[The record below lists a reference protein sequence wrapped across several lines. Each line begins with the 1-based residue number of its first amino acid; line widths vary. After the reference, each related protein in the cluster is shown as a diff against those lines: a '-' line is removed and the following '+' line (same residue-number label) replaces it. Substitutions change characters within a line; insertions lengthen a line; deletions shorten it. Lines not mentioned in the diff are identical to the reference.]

1 MNAERSGARAWLPG
15 LELARSYRLAW
26 LRGDLVAGIVLTA
39 MLVPAGMAYAELAGL
54 PAVTGLYATIV
65 PLVVYAI
72 FGPSRILVLGPDSA
86 VSPLVAATIIPLAAS
101 PDERIALAGML
112 AVLVGAVFVAGGL
125 AKLGFV
131 TDLLSKPIR
140 LGYLA
145 GIAIT
150 VIMTQ
155 LPKLFGFSGGGDTF
169 REAVPAFFR
178 HLDETNGTAL
188 AVGVVCLAV
197 IMLLKRFAPVV
208 PGVFVA
214 MAGAMLVTALA
225 DLEERGVEVVGSL
238 PQGLPGLDFPSVPA
252 GDLPKLLVGALGIA
266 FVAFADTSVLSRS
279 YASRLGQ
286 NVDQSQ
292 ELIALGAA
300 NAATGLFQGFPL
312 SSSSSRTP
320 VAEAAG
326 AKTQLTGLVGAGCL
340 ALVLLFATG
349 LFASLP
355 DAALAAVVISAVIG
369 LIDIVGVRRLY
380 EMRKA
385 EIVVFVASFAGVLLA
400 GVLWGI
406 GIAIVLAVLEFL
418 RRAWWPHEAVLGR
431 ADGVKGYHDLTRY
444 PEARLIPGLLLYR
457 FDAPL
462 FFANANVFR
471 QRLLQRIA
479 AAGSA
484 VRWVVLAAE
493 PMTDVDPTAAEILE
507 DLDDELRAAGIELV
521 FAEMKDPVRERLEHY
536 GLGERFGRNRFF
548 PTIGSAVH
556 AYLDVTGVEWV
567 DWEDAGMDAEGP
579 ESRPPGPTFREPGLD
594 H

>member
-1 MNAERSGARAWLPG
+1 VEANGDERRYTWLPG
-15 LELARSYRLAW
+15 LDLVRTYRLAW
-26 LRGDLVAGIVLTA
+26 LRGDLVAGLVLTA

-65 PLVVYAI
+65 PLVVYAV

-112 AVLVGAVFVAGGL
+112 AVLVGAVFVAGGV

-145 GIAIT
+145 GIALT

-155 LPKLFGFSGGGDTF
+155 LPKLFGFSGEGDTF
-169 REAVPAFFR
+169 REAVPAFFG
-178 HLDETNGTAL
+178 HLDETDGVAL
-188 AVGVVCLAV
+188 AIGVACLAV
-197 IMLLKRFAPVV
+197 IFLLKRFAPVV

-225 DLEERGVEVVGSL
+225 DLDVEVVGSL
-238 PQGLPGLDFPSVPA
+238 PQGLPGLDFPTVPA
-252 GDLPKLLVGALGIA
+252 GDLPELLLGALGIA

-349 LFASLP
+349 LFSSLP

-369 LIDIVGVRRLY
+369 LIDVAGVRRLY
-380 EMRKA
+380 QMRQA
-385 EIVVFVASFAGVLLA
+385 ELIVFLASFAGVLLA

-406 GIAIVLAVLEFL
+406 GIAIVLALLAFL
-418 RRAWWPHEAVLGR
+418 RRAWWPHDAVLGR
-431 ADGVKGYHDLTRY
+431 VDGLKGYHDTRRY
-444 PEARLIPGLLLYR
+444 PEARLIPGLLLFR

-471 QRLLQRIA
+471 LRLLERIRA
-479 AAGSA
+479 APSP
-484 VRWVVLAAE
+484 VRWVVVAAE
-493 PMTDVDPTAAEILE
+493 PITDVDPTAAEVLE
-507 DLDDELRAAGIELV
+507 DLDDELSEAGVQLA
-521 FAEMKDPVRERLEHY
+521 FAELKDPVRDRLERY
-536 GLGERFGRNRFF
+536 GLLERFGRNRLF
-548 PTIGSAVH
+548 PTVGSAVH
-556 AYLDVTGVEWV
+556 AYVDATGVEWV
-567 DWEDAGMDAEGP
+567 DWEDAGLEP
-579 ESRPPGPTFREPGLD
+579 RET
-594 H
+594 

>member
-1 MNAERSGARAWLPG
+1 
-15 LELARSYRLAW
+15 
-26 LRGDLVAGIVLTA
+26 

-112 AVLVGAVFVAGGL
+112 AVIVGAVFVAGGI

-188 AVGVVCLAV
+188 AVGVACLAV
-197 IMLLKRFAPVV
+197 IVLLKRFAPVV

-252 GDLPKLLVGALGIA
+252 GDLPELLIGALGIA

-320 VAEAAG
+320 GRRGGGREDPAHRPRRGGLPRPRPALRHRAVREPAGRGARGGRHLGRDRPDRHRRREAPLRDAEGRDRRLRRELRGRSPSPESSG
-326 AKTQLTGLVGAGCL
+326 ASASPSCL
-340 ALVLLFATG
+340 A
-349 LFASLP
+349 
-355 DAALAAVVISAVIG
+355 I
-369 LIDIVGVRRLY
+369 
-380 EMRKA
+380 
-385 EIVVFVASFAGVLLA
+385 
-400 GVLWGI
+400 
-406 GIAIVLAVLEFL
+406 LEFL

-431 ADGVKGYHDLTRY
+431 VDGLKGYHDLTRY

-484 VRWVVLAAE
+484 VRWVVVAAE

-507 DLDDELRAAGIELV
+507 DLDDELRAAGIELA
-521 FAEMKDPVRERLEHY
+521 FAEMKDPVRERLEQY

-556 AYLDVTGVEWV
+556 AYVDVTGVEWV
-567 DWEDAGMDAEGP
+567 DWEDAGMDAEGS

>member
-1 MNAERSGARAWLPG
+1 MATPAAGWRTWVPG

-65 PLVVYAI
+65 PLVVYAV

-86 VSPLVAATIIPLAAS
+86 VSPLVAATIIPLAAA

-112 AVLVGAVFVAGGL
+112 AILVGAVFVAGGI
-125 AKLGFV
+125 AKLGFI

-145 GIAIT
+145 GIALT

-169 REAVPAFFR
+169 REAVPAFFG
-178 HLDETNGTAL
+178 HLDETHGITLAL
-188 AVGVVCLAV
+188 GIACLAV

-214 MAGAMLVTALA
+214 MAGAMIVTAA
-225 DLEERGVEVVGSL
+225 ANLEEHGVEVVGSL
-238 PQGLPGLDFPSVPA
+238 PQGLPSLDFPSVAA
-252 GDLPKLLVGALGIA
+252 GDFPKLLLGAVGIA

-355 DAALAAVVISAVIG
+355 QAALAAVVIAAVIS
-369 LIDIVGVRRLY
+369 LIDIAGVRRLY
-380 EMRKA
+380 KMSPQEL
-385 EIVVFVASFAGVLLA
+385 VVFTASFAGVLLA

-406 GIAIVLAVLEFL
+406 GIAVALAILAFL

-431 ADGVKGYHDLTRY
+431 VDGVKGYHDNTRY
-444 PEARLIPGLLLYR
+444 PDARLVPGLLLFR

-471 QRLLQRIA
+471 QHLLERIA
-479 AAGSA
+479 ESDPP

-493 PMTDVDPTAAEILE
+493 PMTDVDPSAAEVLE
-507 DLDDELRAAGIELV
+507 DLNDDLRDAGIKLA
-521 FAEMKDPVRERLEHY
+521 FAELKDPVRDRLRRY
-536 GLGERFGRNRFF
+536 GLVERFGRDAFF

-556 AYLDVTGVEWV
+556 AYVDATGVEWV
-567 DWEDAGMDAEGP
+567 DWEDVDEAGV
-579 ESRPPGPTFREPGLD
+579 SRSRS
-594 H
+594 

>member
-1 MNAERSGARAWLPG
+1 
-15 LELARSYRLAW
+15 
-26 LRGDLVAGIVLTA
+26 
-39 MLVPAGMAYAELAGL
+39 
-54 PAVTGLYATIV
+54 
-65 PLVVYAI
+65 
-72 FGPSRILVLGPDSA
+72 
-86 VSPLVAATIIPLAAS
+86 
-101 PDERIALAGML
+101 ML
-112 AVLVGAVFVAGGL
+112 AVLVGGVFIAGGI

-145 GIAIT
+145 GIALT

-169 REAVPAFFR
+169 REGVRAFFG
-178 HLDETNGTAL
+178 HLDETSGITLAL
-188 AVGVVCLAV
+188 GIACLAV
-197 IMLLKRFAPVV
+197 IFLLKRFAPVV

-214 MAGAMLVTALA
+214 MAGAMLVTSLA
-225 DLEERGVEVVGSL
+225 DLDEHGVAVVGSL
-238 PQGLPGLDFPSVPA
+238 PEGLPSLDIPSVSA
-252 GDLPKLLVGALGIA
+252 GDLPKLLLGAIGIA

-326 AKTQLTGLVGAGCL
+326 AKSQLTGLVGAGCL

-369 LIDIVGVRRLY
+369 LIDIAGVRRLY
-380 EMRKA
+380 EMRPA
-385 EIVVFVASFAGVLLA
+385 ELIVFTASFAGVLLA

-406 GIAIVLAVLEFL
+406 GIAVVLAILEFL

-431 ADGVKGYHDLTRY
+431 VGGLKGYHDRARY
-444 PEARLIPGLLLYR
+444 PEARLVPGLLLYR

-471 QRLLQRIA
+471 MRLLQQIA
-479 AAGSA
+479 AADPP
-484 VRWVVLAAE
+484 VRWVVIAAE
-493 PMTDVDPTAAEILE
+493 PMTDVDPTAAEVLE
-507 DLDDELRAAGIELV
+507 DVADDLREADIELA
-521 FAEMKDPVRERLEHY
+521 FAEMKDPVRDRLERY
-536 GLGERFGRNRFF
+536 GLVERFGRDRFF

-556 AYLDVTGVEWV
+556 AYVDQTGVDWV
-567 DWEDAGMDAEGP
+567 DWEEAGVEP
-579 ESRPPGPTFREPGLD
+579 REAT
-594 H
+594 

>member
-1 MNAERSGARAWLPG
+1 VPG
-15 LELARSYRLAW
+15 LELARSYQLAW
-26 LRGDLVAGIVLTA
+26 LRGDLLAGVVLTA

-112 AVLVGAVFVAGGL
+112 AVIVGAVFVAGGI
-125 AKLGFV
+125 ARLGFI

-145 GIAIT
+145 GIALT

-155 LPKLFGFSGGGDTF
+155 LPKLFGFSGDGDTF
-169 REAVPAFFR
+169 REAVPAFFG
-178 HLDETNGTAL
+178 HLDETHGTSL
-188 AVGVVCLAV
+188 AIGVACLAV

-214 MAGAMLVTALA
+214 MAGAMLVTGLA
-225 DLEERGVEVVGSL
+225 DLDERGVDVVGSL
-238 PQGLPGLDFPSVPA
+238 PEGLPGLDVPSVAA
-252 GDLPKLLVGALGIA
+252 GDLPKLLLGAIGIA

-326 AKTQLTGLVGAGCL
+326 AKTQVTGLVGAGCL
-340 ALVLLFATG
+340 ALVLVFATG

-369 LIDIVGVRRLY
+369 LIDIAGVRRLY
-380 EMRKA
+380 DMRRG
-385 EIVVFVASFAGVLLA
+385 ELVVFLGSFAGVLLA

-406 GIAIVLAVLEFL
+406 AIAIALAILAFL
-418 RRAWWPHEAVLGR
+418 RRAWSPYDAVLGR
-431 ADGVKGYHDLTRY
+431 VDGLKGYHDNARH
-444 PEARLIPGLLLYR
+444 PDARLVPGLLLYR

-471 QRLLQRIA
+471 ERLLARLA
-479 AAGSA
+479 
-484 VRWVVLAAE
+484 AAE
-493 PMTDVDPTAAEILE
+493 PPVRWIVVAAEPITDVDPTAAEVLE
-507 DLDDELRAAGIELV
+507 DLGEELDEAGVELA
-521 FAEMKDPVRERLEHY
+521 FAEMKDPVRDRLERY
-536 GLGERFGRNRFF
+536 GLVERVGRDRFF
-548 PTIGSAVH
+548 PTVGSAVH
-556 AYLDVTGVEWV
+556 AYLDATGVQWV
-567 DWEDAGMDAEGP
+567 DWEDAGTE
-579 ESRPPGPTFREPGLD
+579 RPGA
-594 H
+594 

>member
-1 MNAERSGARAWLPG
+1 VETTRSGVGAWLPG
-15 LELARSYRLAW
+15 LEVARSYNLAW

-54 PAVTGLYATIV
+54 PPVTGLYATIV

-86 VSPLVAATIIPLAAS
+86 VSPLIAATIIPLAAS
-101 PDERIALAGML
+101 PDERIPLAGML
-112 AVLVGAVFVAGGL
+112 AVLVGAVFVAAGI
-125 AKLGFV
+125 ARLGFI

-155 LPKLFGFSGGGDTF
+155 LPKLFGFSGEGDTF
-169 REAVPAFFR
+169 REAVPAFFG
-178 HLDETNGTAL
+178 HLDETNGVAL
-188 AVGVVCLAV
+188 AIGVTCLAV
-197 IMLLKRFAPVV
+197 IIVLKRFAPIV

-225 DLEERGVEVVGSL
+225 DLEEHGVDVVGKL
-238 PQGLPGLDFPSVPA
+238 PQGLPSLDIPSVSA
-252 GDLPKLLVGALGIA
+252 GDLPKLLVGAIGIW

-286 NVDQSQ
+286 HVDQSQ
-292 ELIALGAA
+292 ELIALGAS
-300 NAATGLFQGFPL
+300 NAAAGLFQGFPL

-320 VAEAAG
+320 VAETAG
-326 AKTQLTGLVGAGCL
+326 AKTQLTGLVGAACL

-355 DAALAAVVISAVIG
+355 DAALGAVVISAVIG
-369 LIDIVGVRRLY
+369 LIDVAGVRRLY
-380 EMRKA
+380 QMRKA
-385 EIVVFVASFAGVLLA
+385 EMVVFVASFAGVLLA

-406 GIAIVLAVLEFL
+406 GIAVVLAILEFL

-431 ADGVKGYHDLTRY
+431 ADQVKGYHDITRY
-444 PEARLIPGLLLYR
+444 PEARQVPGLLLYR

-462 FFANANVFR
+462 FFANANIFR
-471 QRLLQRIA
+471 QRLLDRIRA
-479 AAGSA
+479 AEDP
-484 VRWVVLAAE
+484 VRWVVVAAE
-493 PMTDVDPTAAEILE
+493 PMTDVDPTAAEVLE
-507 DLDDELRAAGIELV
+507 DLADDVSAAGVTLA
-521 FAEMKDPVRERLEHY
+521 FAELKDPVRDRLERY
-536 GLGERFGRNRFF
+536 GLVERVGQDRFY

-556 AYLDVTGVEWV
+556 AYVDATGVEWV
-567 DWEDAGMDAEGP
+567 DWEDAEAEAADERSTRG
-579 ESRPPGPTFREPGLD
+579 
-594 H
+594 

>member
-1 MNAERSGARAWLPG
+1 M
-15 LELARSYRLAW
+15 
-26 LRGDLVAGIVLTA
+26 AGIVLTA

-112 AVLVGAVFVAGGL
+112 AVLVGAVFIAGGI

-145 GIAIT
+145 GIALT

-169 REAVPAFFR
+169 REAVPAFFG
-178 HLDETNGTAL
+178 HLDETSGISL
-188 AVGVVCLAV
+188 AIGIACLAV
-197 IMLLKRFAPVV
+197 IILLKRFAPVV

-225 DLEERGVEVVGSL
+225 DLDEHGVAVVGSL
-238 PQGLPGLDFPSVPA
+238 PEGLPSLDIPSVPA
-252 GDLPKLLVGALGIA
+252 ADLPKLLLGALGIA

-326 AKTQLTGLVGAGCL
+326 AKSQLTGLVGAGCL

-369 LIDIVGVRRLY
+369 LIDIPGVRRLY
-380 EMRKA
+380 AMRPA
-385 EIVVFVASFAGVLLA
+385 ELIVFTASFAGVLLA

-406 GIAIVLAVLEFL
+406 GIAVVLAILEFL

-431 ADGVKGYHDLTRY
+431 VGGLKGYHDRARY
-444 PEARLIPGLLLYR
+444 PEARMVPGLLLYR

-471 QRLLQRIA
+471 MHLLQQIA
-479 AAGSA
+479 AADPP
-484 VRWVVLAAE
+484 VRWVVIAAE
-493 PMTDVDPTAAEILE
+493 PMTDVDPTAAEVLE
-507 DLDDELRAAGIELV
+507 DVADDLQEADIELA
-521 FAEMKDPVRERLEHY
+521 FAEMKDPVRDRLERY
-536 GLGERFGRNRFF
+536 GLVERFGRDRFF

-556 AYLDVTGVEWV
+556 AYVDQTGVDWV
-567 DWEDAGMDAEGP
+567 DWEDVGMEAGE
-579 ESRPPGPTFREPGLD
+579 PT
-594 H
+594 

>member
-1 MNAERSGARAWLPG
+1 VDVAPSRARTWLPG

-26 LRGDLVAGIVLTA
+26 LRGDIVAGVVLTA

-65 PLVVYAI
+65 PLVVYAV

-86 VSPLVAATIIPLAAS
+86 VSPLVAATIIPLAAA
-101 PDERIALAGML
+101 PDERIPLAGML
-112 AVLVGAVFVAGGL
+112 AVFVGVAFVAGGI

-145 GIAIT
+145 GIAVT
-150 VIMTQ
+150 VIMVQ

-169 REAVPAFFR
+169 REAVPAFFQN
-178 HLDETNGTAL
+178 LDETNGIAL
-188 AVGVVCLAV
+188 AVGIACIAV
-197 IMLLKRFAPVV
+197 IVVFKRFLPIV

-214 MAGAMLVTALA
+214 MAGAMLATALA
-225 DLEERGVEVVGSL
+225 DLSEHGVEVVGSL
-238 PQGLPGLDFPSVPA
+238 PEGLPAFDFPSVPA
-252 GDLPKLLVGALGIA
+252 GDVPELLLGALGIA

-279 YASRLGQ
+279 YASRLGHD
-286 NVDQSQ
+286 VDQSQ

-320 VAEAAG
+320 VAEMAG

-340 ALVLLFATG
+340 ALILLFATG
-349 LFASLP
+349 LFENLP
-355 DAALAAVVISAVIG
+355 QSALAAVVISAVVG
-369 LIDIVGVRRLY
+369 LIDVAGVRRLY
-380 EMRKA
+380 EMRRA
-385 EIVVFVASFAGVLLA
+385 ELVVFFASFAGVLLA

-406 GIAIVLAVLEFL
+406 GIAIALAVLAFL

-431 ADGVKGYHDLTRY
+431 VDGLKGYHDLARY
-444 PEARLIPGLLLYR
+444 PDARLIPGLLLYR

-471 QRLLQRIA
+471 MRLLKRIA
-479 AAGSA
+479 AADVP
-484 VRWVVLAAE
+484 VRRVVIAAE
-493 PMTDVDPTAAEILE
+493 PMTDVDTTAAEVLE
-507 DLDDELRAAGIELV
+507 DLDRELAERGIELA
-521 FAEMKDPVRERLEHY
+521 FAEMKDPVKDKLAAY
-536 GLGERFGRNRFF
+536 GLLDRIGRDRFF
-548 PTIGSAVH
+548 PTIGVAVH
-556 AYLDVTGVEWV
+556 AYVEQTGVEWV
-567 DWEDAGMDAEGP
+567 DWEDAAEPAG
-579 ESRPPGPTFREPGLD
+579 G
-594 H
+594 

>member
-1 MNAERSGARAWLPG
+1 MAVSRSGARAWVPG

-26 LRGDLVAGIVLTA
+26 LRGDLVAGVVLTA

-54 PAVTGLYATIV
+54 PAVTGLYATLV

-86 VSPLVAATIIPLAAS
+86 VSPLVAATIIPLAAA

-112 AVLVGAVFVAGGL
+112 AILVGAVFVAGGL
-125 AKLGFV
+125 AKLGFI

-145 GIAIT
+145 GIALT

-169 REAVPAFFR
+169 REAVPAFFG
-178 HLDETNGTAL
+178 HLDETNGVAL
-188 AVGVVCLAV
+188 AVGLVSLAAILV
-197 IMLLKRFAPVV
+197 LKRVAPIV

-225 DLEERGVEVVGSL
+225 DLEGHGVTVVGSL
-238 PQGLPGLDFPSVPA
+238 PQGLPSLDLPSVAA
-252 GDLPKLLVGALGIA
+252 GDLPELLLGALGIA

-279 YASRLGQ
+279 YASRLNQ
-286 NVDQSQ
+286 NVDQNQ

-355 DAALAAVVISAVIG
+355 DAALAAVVIAAVIG
-369 LIDIVGVRRLY
+369 LIDIAGVRRLY
-380 EMRKA
+380 AMRPA
-385 EIVVFVASFAGVLLA
+385 ELVVFAASFAGVLLA

-406 GIAIVLAVLEFL
+406 AISVALAVLAFL
-418 RRAWWPHEAVLGR
+418 RRAWRPYEAVLGR
-431 ADGVKGYHDLTRY
+431 VDGLKGYHDLSRY

-471 QRLLQRIA
+471 SRLLERIA
-479 AAGSA
+479 AAPIP
-484 VRWVVLAAE
+484 VRWVVVAAE
-493 PMTDVDPTAAEILE
+493 PITDVDPSAAEVLE
-507 DLDDELRAAGIELV
+507 ELADDLHAAGVELA
-521 FAEMKDPVRERLEHY
+521 FAEMKDPVRDPLERY
-536 GLGERFGRNRFF
+536 GLVERFGRDRFF

-556 AYLDVTGVEWV
+556 AYTDETGVEWI
-567 DWEDAGMDAEGP
+567 DWEDAGA
-579 ESRPPGPTFREPGLD
+579 RVTEP
-594 H
+594 

>member
-1 MNAERSGARAWLPG
+1 VDTVRSGARGWLPG
-15 LELARSYRLAW
+15 LELARSYQLAW
-26 LRGDLVAGIVLTA
+26 LRGDLVAGVVLTA

-54 PAVTGLYATIV
+54 PAVTGLYATLV
-65 PLVVYAI
+65 PLVVYAV

-101 PDERIALAGML
+101 PDERVALAGML
-112 AVLVGAVFVAGGL
+112 AVLVGGLFVAGGI
-125 AKLGFV
+125 AKLGFI

-169 REAVPAFFR
+169 REAVPAFFGN
-178 HLDETNGTAL
+178 LDQTSGISL
-188 AVGVVCLAV
+188 AIGVACLAV
-197 IMLLKRFAPVV
+197 IVVLKRFAPVV

-238 PQGLPGLDFPSVPA
+238 PEGLPPLAFPSVA
-252 GDLPKLLVGALGIA
+252 AADLPELFLGALGIA

-286 NVDQSQ
+286 RVDQSQ

-326 AKTQLTGLVGAGCL
+326 AKTQVTGLVGAGCL

-349 LFASLP
+349 LFSTLP
-355 DAALAAVVISAVIG
+355 QAALAAVVITAVIG
-369 LIDIVGVRRLY
+369 LIDVAGVRRLY
-380 EMRKA
+380 RMRRA
-385 EIVVFVASFAGVLLA
+385 ELVVFLASFAGVLLA

-406 GIAIVLAVLEFL
+406 AIAIALAVLAFL

-444 PEARLIPGLLLYR
+444 PDARQIPGLLLYR

-471 QRLLQRIA
+471 QHLLERVA
-479 AAGSA
+479 ATESP
-484 VRWVVLAAE
+484 VRWVVVAAE
-493 PMTDVDPTAAEILE
+493 PMTDVDPTAAEVLE
-507 DLDDELRAAGIELV
+507 DLASDLGEAGIELA
-521 FAEMKDPVRERLEHY
+521 FAEMKDPVRDRLEQY
-536 GLGERFGRNRFF
+536 GLVERIGHDRFF
-548 PTIGSAVH
+548 PTVGSAVH
-556 AYLDVTGVEWV
+556 AYVDHTGVDWV
-567 DWEDAGMDAEGP
+567 DWEDAEEA
-579 ESRPPGPTFREPGLD
+579 RQAPG
-594 H
+594 

>member
-1 MNAERSGARAWLPG
+1 MPGRRVSVAVDTVRSGARSWLPG
-15 LELARSYRLAW
+15 LELARSYQLAW
-26 LRGDLVAGIVLTA
+26 LRGDLMAGVVLTA

-65 PLVVYAI
+65 PLVVYAV

-112 AVLVGAVFVAGGL
+112 AVLVGGIFVAGGI

-169 REAVPAFFR
+169 REAVPAFFG
-178 HLDETNGTAL
+178 HLDETNGIAL
-188 AVGVVCLAV
+188 AIGIGCLAV
-197 IMLLKRFAPVV
+197 IMILKRFAPVV

-225 DLEERGVEVVGSL
+225 DLEERGVDVVGSL
-238 PQGLPGLDFPSVPA
+238 PEGLPPFAFPSVPA
-252 GDLPKLLVGALGIA
+252 GDLPELFLGALGIA

-286 NVDQSQ
+286 RVDQSQ

-326 AKTQLTGLVGAGCL
+326 AKTQVTGLVGAGCL

-349 LFASLP
+349 LFSTLP
-355 DAALAAVVISAVIG
+355 QAALAAVVITAVIG
-369 LIDIVGVRRLY
+369 LIDVAGVRRLY
-380 EMRKA
+380 RMRRA
-385 EIVVFVASFAGVLLA
+385 ELVVFLASFAGVLLA

-406 GIAIVLAVLEFL
+406 AIAIALAVLAFL

-444 PEARLIPGLLLYR
+444 PDARQIPGLLLYR

-471 QRLLQRIA
+471 QHLLERVA
-479 AAGSA
+479 ATESP
-484 VRWVVLAAE
+484 VRWVVVAAE
-493 PMTDVDPTAAEILE
+493 PMTDVDPTAAEVLE
-507 DLDDELRAAGIELV
+507 DLASDLGEAGIELA
-521 FAEMKDPVRERLEHY
+521 FAEMKDPVRDRLEQY
-536 GLGERFGRNRFF
+536 GLVERIGRDRFF
-548 PTIGSAVH
+548 PTVGSAVH
-556 AYLDVTGVEWV
+556 AYVDHTGVDWV
-567 DWEDAGMDAEGP
+567 DWEDAEEVEPG
-579 ESRPPGPTFREPGLD
+579 RPPG
-594 H
+594 